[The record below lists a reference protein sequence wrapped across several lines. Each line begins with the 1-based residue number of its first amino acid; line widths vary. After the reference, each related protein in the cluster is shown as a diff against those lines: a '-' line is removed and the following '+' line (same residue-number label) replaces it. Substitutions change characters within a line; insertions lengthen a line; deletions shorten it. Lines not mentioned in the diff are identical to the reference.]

1 MGKVWQKWTVYLKW
15 SKAIKEKEKEGWVC
29 MHVMVGEKAVSHL
42 EKEKKMMVLSQ
53 NGLEIKVSYPPQ
65 LASIFPSNYY
75 IHI

>member
-1 MGKVWQKWTVYLKW
+1 
-15 SKAIKEKEKEGWVC
+15 